1 MSKKNNVL
9 LASAV
14 AAGILMMGAQAAN
27 AAAPASSAGAIEQRL
42 KMMEDQMNAMKSE
55 LARVRAESASSAKVN
70 DLEAKVAKQATS
82 SGSGKKKNMVFFRG
96 GYPRME
102 HSRSGELLA
111 GGAPGGGVL
120 GTGLNSHGS
129 DNGEGWY
136 VGAGF
141 DWNLSDNLFGL
152 SDLAEVDAEL
162 MFDYKHLGKSINS
175 LVSSYPTDPADGLVG
190 AAGTMVNQ
198 VTMFSLSASPKIKFL
213 PGSNF
218 RPWII
223 PAGLAVHVISPPSSG
238 VTVLNPGLMTAV
250 GAEYKIWDNIYA
262 GADFR
267 YNFTGNDLKAHS
279 NGIVPLKGVGTNGF
293 TTGAYLGIG
302 F

>member
-1 MSKKNNVL
+1 MSKKNNAL

-14 AAGILMMGAQAAN
+14 TAGILMMGAQSATAAPSN
-27 AAAPASSAGAIEQRL
+27 AAAGAIEQRL

-70 DLEAKVAKQATS
+70 ELEAKVAKQATS
-82 SGSGKKKNMVFFRG
+82 SASGKKKNMVFFRG

-111 GGAPGGGVL
+111 GGALGGGVA

-175 LVSSYPTDPADGLVG
+175 LVSGYPTGTALAG

-279 NGIVPLKGVGTNGF
+279 TGIVPLKGVGTNGF